1 MQIHGKTVLIT
12 GGGGGIGSALGRE
25 FKSYG
30 CRVMLCDKN
39 ADTLSKIEAAL
50 PGIHAVP
57 CDVTDDAAI
66 DRLKDEVERTFGGLD
81 ILINNAAASLDYSF
95 VRDEAALEKAALEI
109 ATNFRAPLRL
119 IKLFMP
125 LLARAPE
132 AAIVNVTSDLAYIP
146 LSRKPTYTAM
156 KAALHAFSVALRDD
170 LEEST
175 IRVFEVQPPPVNVG
189 RKRDYYFGLGLQIL
203 PSVFAPAVVQ
213 SIRHDV
219 FEIRIG
225 QSQFTYWMSR
235 ICPAYLRRMMNT
247 KKYYKGK
254 KPPAAEAAEGSRTA

>member
-1 MQIHGKTVLIT
+1 MEIHGKAVLIT

-25 FKSYG
+25 FRSYG
-30 CRVMLCDKN
+30 CRVILCDKN
-39 ADTLSKIEAAL
+39 AETLSKAEAAL
-50 PGIHAVP
+50 PGIHAIA
-57 CDVTDDAAI
+57 CDVTDDAQI
-66 DRLKDEVERTFGGLD
+66 ERLKQDVDRKFGGLD
-81 ILINNAAASLDYSF
+81 ILVNNAAASLDYSF
-95 VRDEAALEKAALEI
+95 VRDEAALEKMAIEI

-119 IKLFMP
+119 IKTFLP
-125 LLARAPE
+125 LLSRSPE
-132 AAIVNVTSDLAYIP
+132 AAVVNVTSDLAHIP
-146 LSRKPTYTAM
+146 LSRKPTYTAT

-170 LEEST
+170 LAETSV
-175 IRVFEVQPPPVNVG
+175 RVFEVQPPPVNVG

-213 SIRHDV
+213 SMRNDV

-254 KPPAAEAAEGSRTA
+254 KPPAEEAA

>member
-1 MQIHGKTVLIT
+1 MQIQGKTVLIT

-25 FKSYG
+25 FHSYG

-39 ADTLSKIEAAL
+39 AETLRAVADSR
-50 PGIHAVP
+50 PGIHASP
-57 CDVTDDAAI
+57 CDVTDDGAI
-66 DRLKDEVERTFGGLD
+66 DRLKEEVERTFGGLD

-95 VRDEAALEKAALEI
+95 VRDTAALEKMALEV

-125 LLARAPE
+125 LLLRSEE
-132 AAIVNVTSDLAYIP
+132 AAIVNVTSDLAHIP
-146 LSRKPTYTAM
+146 LSRKPTYTAT

-170 LEEST
+170 LEDSN

-189 RKRDYYFGLGLQIL
+189 RKRDYYFGLGLQIST
-203 PSVFAPAVVQ
+203 SVFAPAVVQ
-213 SIRHDV
+213 AIRNDV

-225 QSQFTYWMSR
+225 QSQFTYLISR
-235 ICPAYLRRMMNT
+235 ICPAYVRRMMNT
-247 KKYYKGK
+247 KKYFKGK
-254 KPPAAEAAEGSRTA
+254 KPPASETAAGRS

>member
-1 MQIHGKTVLIT
+1 MEIHGKCVLIT
-12 GGGGGIGSALGRE
+12 GGAGGIGSALARE
-25 FKSYG
+25 FKSYE
-30 CRVMLCDKN
+30 CRVMICDKN
-39 ADTLSKIEAAL
+39 PETLAKAEGAM
-50 PGIHAVP
+50 PGVHARVI
-57 CDVTDDAAI
+57 DVTDDAALE
-66 DRLKDEVERTFGGLD
+66 RLRAEVERTFGGLD

-95 VRDEAALEKAALEI
+95 VRDNAALEKMALEI

-119 IKLFMP
+119 IKTFMP
-125 LLARAPE
+125 LLSRSPE
-132 AAIVNVTSDLAYIP
+132 AAIVNVTSDLAHIP
-146 LSRKPTYTAM
+146 LSRKPTYTAT

-170 LEEST
+170 LADSN

-213 SIRHDV
+213 AMRNDV
-219 FEIRIG
+219 CEIRIG

-235 ICPAYLRRMMNT
+235 ICPTYLRRMMNT

-254 KPPAAEAAEGSRTA
+254 KPPAGEAP